1 MYKMIIHTS
10 SGGILLNDK
19 NEIFL
24 INKQSRNEWGFP
36 KGTVENGEDLLETAI
51 REIKEETGY
60 TNFTPV
66 SNTPFDSINYSMIH
80 PKNGEEVDKTVYFFI
95 FKLQND
101 ERTITNFMS
110 EEGLEGKWFS
120 VEDAINIVSFEHL
133 KEILGKFKINFREI

>member
-1 MYKMIIHTS
+1 MIIHTS

-60 TNFTPV
+60 TKIGRA
-66 SNTPFDSINYSMIH
+66 SCR
-80 PKNGEEVDKTVYFFI
+80 
-95 FKLQND
+95 
-101 ERTITNFMS
+101 ERVCHN
-110 EEGLEGKWFS
+110 
-120 VEDAINIVSFEHL
+120 V
-133 KEILGKFKINFREI
+133 